1 MKNTNNT
8 HIENKTKK
16 NPARVYIGNLQ
27 KKCQRLHLI
36 RDKEIANRKIPL
48 FSLARIKNIGNTHV
62 GKSVEKKDTHIHS

>member
-8 HIENKTKK
+8 HIENKKK
-16 NPARVYIGNLQ
+16 KPARVYIGNLQ

-62 GKSVEKKDTHIHS
+62 GKSVEKKDTHIRS